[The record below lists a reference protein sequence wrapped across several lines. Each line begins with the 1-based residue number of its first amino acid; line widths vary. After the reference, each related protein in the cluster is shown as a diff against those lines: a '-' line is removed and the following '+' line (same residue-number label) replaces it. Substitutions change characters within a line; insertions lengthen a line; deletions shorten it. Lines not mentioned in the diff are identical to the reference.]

1 MLILRSEQDVPISIR
16 HIAHLLQNSSTRI
29 KIVLIERAKD
39 TPYFQLATEKLHII
53 QSYIFELKRLGD
65 ENAFD
70 FGSYQRHVQTLQ
82 SLYSEAFEEL
92 ANDGSAEFRAIQET
106 NDDLY
111 QELLALYAGEWA
123 RSFNDE
129 IQMSSINRLER
140 LQELVNAKS
149 LSAITAILPIE
160 GWTANEFMHSA
171 IQSFNFLKDL
181 ENTFVEVLRRSSGDG
196 IPRTRE
202 EFVKMYLDDA
212 ISEKYEDTIV
222 AFLFDER
229 KPEMI
234 EKYHEIFIPSDEVSI
249 LIANVDPVIEGV
261 MKRGGGAKLMKD
273 NLKEIID
280 QFIEL
285 DADQVEE

>member
-39 TPYFQLATEKLHII
+39 TPYFELATEKLHII

-70 FGSYQRHVQTLQ
+70 FGSYQRHVQTIQ

-111 QELLALYAGEWA
+111 QELLVLYAGEWA

-171 IQSFNFLKDL
+171 IQSSEGVQEFK
-181 ENTFVEVLRRSSGDG
+181 
-196 IPRTRE
+196 TRE
-202 EFVKMYLDDA
+202 EFVKAYLDDI

-222 AFLFDER
+222 TFLFEER

-234 EKYHEIFIPSDEVSI
+234 EKYHDIFIPSDEVSI

-261 MKRGGGAKLMKD
+261 IKRGGGAKLMKEHLQ
-273 NLKEIID
+273 NVLNE
-280 QFIEL
+280 FVGL
-285 DADQVEE
+285 DDDVAEE

>member
-39 TPYFQLATEKLHII
+39 TPYFKLATEKLHII

-70 FGSYQRHVQTLQ
+70 FGSYQRHVQTIQ
-82 SLYSEAFEEL
+82 HLYSEAFEEL

-111 QELLALYAGEWA
+111 QELLVLYAGEWA

-181 ENTFVEVLRRSSGDG
+181 ENTFVRRVSEGVQEFK
-196 IPRTRE
+196 TRE
-202 EFVKMYLDDA
+202 EFVKVYLDDI

-222 AFLFDER
+222 TFLFEER

-249 LIANVDPVIEGV
+249 LIANVDSVIEGV
-261 MKRGGGAKLMKD
+261 IKRGGGAKLMKEHLQ
-273 NLKEIID
+273 NVLNE
-280 QFIEL
+280 FVGL

>member
-39 TPYFQLATEKLHII
+39 TPYFQLATEKLHIV

-65 ENAFD
+65 ENSFD
-70 FGSYQRHVQTLQ
+70 LGSYQRHVQTIQ
-82 SLYSEAFEEL
+82 HLYSEAFEEL

-171 IQSFNFLKDL
+171 IQSFNLLKDL
-181 ENTFVEVLRRSSGDG
+181 ENTFVEFRASEGDRA
-196 IPRTRE
+196 PATRA

-212 ISEKYEDTIV
+212 IAEKYEDLVVTY
-222 AFLFDER
+222 LFEER

-234 EKYHEIFIPSDEVSI
+234 EKYHEIFIPSDEVLI

-261 MKRGGGAKLMKD
+261 IKRGGGAKLMKD
-273 NLKEIID
+273 HLKAVLD
-280 QFIEL
+280 QFVEL

>member
-39 TPYFQLATEKLHII
+39 TPYFELATEKLHII

-70 FGSYQRHVQTLQ
+70 FGSYQRHAQTIQ
-82 SLYSEAFEEL
+82 HLYSEAFEEL

-160 GWTANEFMHSA
+160 GWTANEFMLSA

-181 ENTFVEVLRRSSGDG
+181 ENTFVEFRASDVDRA
-196 IPRTRE
+196 PATRA
-202 EFVKMYLDDA
+202 EFIKMYLDDA
-212 ISEKYEDTIV
+212 ISEKYEDLISS
-222 AFLFDER
+222 FLFEER
-229 KPEMI
+229 KPEMV
-234 EKYHEIFIPSDEVSI
+234 EKYHQLFIPSDEVSI
-249 LIANVDPVIEGV
+249 LITNVDPVIVGV